1 MMTILESYH
10 REVSIAG
17 IPLSAAEERRK
28 TSIGGDVGWIGRD
41 PASAHNPICET
52 EKRFYQFLQPDSFPS
67 SPMSRLTR
75 ISCVAMASALALLGC
90 TLTATEAFYLPGVA
104 PKEYQKG
111 DAVSL
116 MVNSLTPGSDA
127 ELKSVISFDYYDER
141 LAFCTPTAE
150 KAQAES
156 LGSILFGDRIFNSP
170 YEIKMLEPTEC
181 KLLCKADIKPE
192 NAEFINNRIRE
203 NYAINWL
210 VDGLPVRYERLGR
223 DGKTTLFSLGFPLG
237 EDTGAHKVPT
247 MHNHYDILIE
257 YHRNQQMESLRVV
270 GITVDPK
277 SIANPQ
283 VGQPACGTLSDDQI
297 AGVFLNEKAA
307 GSITYTYSVHW
318 KEVDVEWA
326 TRWDRYLLGGEPKI
340 HWFSLVDSIIIVLFL
355 TGMVAMI
362 LLRALHK
369 DISRYNQLEAQED
382 IQEDFGWKLVHGDV
396 FRTPSYPMLLSIIVG
411 NGTQMFLMAAV
422 TIVFAALG
430 FLSPSNR
437 GSLATVM
444 IVFYMF
450 FGVIAGFVSAR
461 LYKMFGGEAWK
472 LNIVGTAFLFPG
484 IIFGA
489 FIGLNFFLIGANS
502 SGAVPFGTMVGIVAM
517 WFLISTPLSVVGSYL
532 GFQRPRI
539 DHPVSANQIPRQI
552 PDQVFYLRPI
562 PSMLIG
568 GLLPFGA
575 IFIELYFIMNSIW
588 FHRIYYVFG
597 FLFLVFGI
605 LIVTCA
611 EVTILMCY
619 FHLCAED
626 YHWWWRA
633 FFTSGASALY
643 IFGYSVMYYFS
654 TLQIKSFTSMV
665 LYFGWSSI
673 MSLMFFVLSGGI
685 GFFSTFLFVRK
696 IYGSIKID

>member
-1 MMTILESYH
+1 M
-10 REVSIAG
+10 
-17 IPLSAAEERRK
+17 P
-28 TSIGGDVGWIGRD
+28 
-41 PASAHNPICET
+41 C
-52 EKRFYQFLQPDSFPS
+52 
-67 SPMSRLTR
+67 LTR
-75 ISCVAMASALALLGC
+75 LSLVAVASALGLL
-90 TLTATEAFYLPGVA
+90 LAAPATAFYLPGVA
-104 PKEYQKG
+104 PKEYAKG
-111 DAVSL
+111 DPVSL
-116 MVNSLTPGSDA
+116 MVNALTPGSDSQ
-127 ELKSVISFDYYDER
+127 LQSVISFDYYDPR
-141 LAFCTPTAE
+141 FAFCAPKEE
-150 KAQAES
+150 KSQAES
-156 LGSILFGDRIFNSP
+156 LGSILFGDRIWNSP
-170 YEIKMLEPTEC
+170 YEIKMLEDTEC
-181 KLLCKADIKPE
+181 KLLCKADVSAE
-192 NAEFINNRIRE
+192 NALFINNRIRE
-203 NYAINWL
+203 NYAVNWL
-210 VDGLPVRYERLGR
+210 VDGLPVRHERLAN
-223 DGKTTLFSLGFPLG
+223 DGVTTQFSLGFPLG
-237 EDTGAHKVPT
+237 EDNGVHKVPQL
-247 MHNHYDILIE
+247 HNHYEIRVE
-257 YHRNQQMESLRVV
+257 YHHNREVNSLRVV
-270 GITVDPK
+270 GISVNPF

-283 VGQPACGTLSDDQI
+283 IGAVLCGTSKADEV
-297 AGVFLNEKAA
+297 AGTLLDEKTKSAV
-307 GSITYTYSVHW
+307 TYTYSVHW
-318 KEVDVEWA
+318 KEVETAWA

-411 NGTQMFLMAAV
+411 EGAQMFLMAAV
-422 TIVFAALG
+422 TILFAALG

-450 FGVIAGFVSAR
+450 FGVVAGFVSAR
-461 LYKMFGGEAWK
+461 LYKMFGGESWK
-472 LNIVGTAFLFPG
+472 LNIIGTAFLFPG

-489 FIGLNFFLIGANS
+489 FVGLNFFLIGANS

-517 WFLISTPLSVVGSYL
+517 WFLVSTPLSVIGSYL

-539 DHPVSANQIPRQI
+539 EHPVTANQIPRQI
-552 PDQVFYLRPI
+552 PEQVFYLRPI

-568 GLLPFGA
+568 GVLPFGA

-605 LIVTCA
+605 LMVTCA

-633 FFTSGASALY
+633 FLTSGASAFY
-643 IFGYSVMYYFS
+643 VSGYAVSYYFTS
-654 TLQIKSFTSMV
+654 LQINSFTSTV
-665 LYFGWSSI
+665 LYFGWTSI
-673 MSLMFFVLSGGI
+673 MSLIFFVLTGAI

>member
-1 MMTILESYH
+1 
-10 REVSIAG
+10 
-17 IPLSAAEERRK
+17 
-28 TSIGGDVGWIGRD
+28 
-41 PASAHNPICET
+41 
-52 EKRFYQFLQPDSFPS
+52 
-67 SPMSRLTR
+67 MSRLTKL
-75 ISCVAMASALALLGC
+75 SFVAAASVVLLGC
-90 TLTATEAFYLPGVA
+90 LTCTTDAFYLPGVA
-104 PKEYQKG
+104 PKEYSKG
-111 DAVSL
+111 DPVAL
-116 MVNSLTPGSDA
+116 MVNALTPGSDT
-127 ELKSVISFDYYDER
+127 ELKSVISFDYYDPR
-141 LAFCTPTAE
+141 LAFCQPTTE

-156 LGSILFGDRIFNSP
+156 LGSILFGDRIWNSP
-170 YEIKMLEPTEC
+170 YEIKMLEDSEC
-181 KLLCKADIKPE
+181 KLLCKANIKAE

-203 NYAINWL
+203 NYAVNWL
-210 VDGLPVRYERLGR
+210 VDGLPVRHERLGR
-223 DGKTTLFSLGFPLG
+223 DGKTPVISLGFPLG
-237 EDTGAHKVPT
+237 EDGGAHKVPR
-247 MHNHYDILIE
+247 MHNHYDIRVE
-257 YHRNQQMESLRVV
+257 YHHNTEMQSLRVV
-270 GITVDPK
+270 GITVDPS

-283 VGQPACGTLSDDQI
+283 IGAAGCGTLLDDQT
-297 AGVFLNEKAA
+297 AAVSLDEKKD
-307 GSITYTYSVHW
+307 GSVTYTYSVHW
-318 KEVDVEWA
+318 NRVETAWA
-326 TRWDRYLLGGEPKI
+326 TRWDRYLLGGEPRI

-411 NGTQMFLMAAV
+411 NGSQMFLMAAV

-450 FGVIAGFVSAR
+450 FGVIAGFISAR

-472 LNIVGTAFLFPG
+472 LNILGTAFLVPA

-489 FIGLNFFLIGANS
+489 FVGLNFFLIGANS
-502 SGAVPFGTMVGIVAM
+502 SGAVPFGTMVGIVAL
-517 WFLISTPLSVVGSYL
+517 WFLISTPLSVIGSYL

-539 DHPVSANQIPRQI
+539 EYPVTANQIPRQI
-552 PDQVFYLRPI
+552 PEQVFYLRPI

-568 GLLPFGA
+568 GVLPFGA

-588 FHRIYYVFG
+588 FHKIYYVFG

-605 LIVTCA
+605 LVVTCA

-633 FFTSGASALY
+633 FFTSGASAFY
-643 IFGYSVMYYFS
+643 VFGYAVTYYFT

-665 LYFGWSSI
+665 LYFGWTTI
-673 MSLMFFVLSGGI
+673 MSLMFFVLSGAI
-685 GFFSTFLFVRK
+685 GFFSTFMFVRK

>member
-1 MMTILESYH
+1 
-10 REVSIAG
+10 
-17 IPLSAAEERRK
+17 
-28 TSIGGDVGWIGRD
+28 
-41 PASAHNPICET
+41 
-52 EKRFYQFLQPDSFPS
+52 
-67 SPMSRLTR
+67 MSRLTR
-75 ISCVAMASALALLGC
+75 LSFVAAATVALLGC
-90 TLTATEAFYLPGVA
+90 FTSTDAFYLPGVA
-104 PKEYQKG
+104 PKEYSEG
-111 DAVSL
+111 DSVAL
-116 MVNSLTPGSDA
+116 MVNALTPGSDS
-127 ELKSVISFDYYDER
+127 ELKSVISFDYYDPR
-141 LAFCTPTAE
+141 LGFCQPTTE

-156 LGSILFGDRIFNSP
+156 LGSILFGDRIWNSP
-170 YEIKMLEPTEC
+170 YEIKMLQDIDC
-181 KLLCKADIKPE
+181 KLLCKADIKAE

-203 NYAINWL
+203 NYAVNWL
-210 VDGLPVRYERLGR
+210 VDGLPVRHERLGR
-223 DGKTTLFSLGFPLG
+223 DGKTPVISLGFPLG
-237 EDTGAHKVPT
+237 EDSGVHKVPR
-247 MHNHYDILIE
+247 MHNHYDIRVE
-257 YHRNQQMESLRVV
+257 YHQNREMQSLRVV
-270 GITVDPK
+270 GITVVPS

-283 VGQPACGTLSDDQI
+283 IGVDGCGTLMDDQT
-297 AGVFLNEKAA
+297 AGVFLDENMDS
-307 GSITYTYSVHW
+307 SITYTYSVHW
-318 KEVDVEWA
+318 KEEPQVAWA
-326 TRWDRYLLGGEPKI
+326 TRWDRYLLGGEPRI

-450 FGVIAGFVSAR
+450 FGVIAGFISAR
-461 LYKMFGGEAWK
+461 MYKMFGGEAWK
-472 LNIVGTAFLFPG
+472 LNILGTAFLFPA

-489 FIGLNFFLIGANS
+489 FVGLNFFLIGANS

-517 WFLISTPLSVVGSYL
+517 WFLISTPLSVIGSYL

-539 DHPVSANQIPRQI
+539 EYPVNANQIPRQI
-552 PDQVFYLRPI
+552 PEQVFYLRPI

-568 GLLPFGA
+568 GVLPFGA

-588 FHRIYYVFG
+588 FHKIYYVFG

-633 FFTSGASALY
+633 FFTSGASAFY
-643 IFGYSVMYYFS
+643 VFGYAVSYYFT

-665 LYFGWSSI
+665 LYFGWTTI
-673 MSLMFFVLSGGI
+673 MSLMFFVLSGAI
-685 GFFSTFLFVRK
+685 GFFSTFMFVRK

>member
-1 MMTILESYH
+1 
-10 REVSIAG
+10 
-17 IPLSAAEERRK
+17 
-28 TSIGGDVGWIGRD
+28 
-41 PASAHNPICET
+41 
-52 EKRFYQFLQPDSFPS
+52 
-67 SPMSRLTR
+67 MSRLTR
-75 ISCVAMASALALLGC
+75 LSFVAAASVVLLGC
-90 TLTATEAFYLPGVA
+90 LTSTTDAFYLPGVA
-104 PKEYQKG
+104 PKEYSEG
-111 DAVSL
+111 DPVAL
-116 MVNSLTPGSDA
+116 MVNALTPGSDT
-127 ELKSVISFDYYDER
+127 ELKSVISFDYYDPR
-141 LAFCTPTAE
+141 LAFCPPTTE

-156 LGSILFGDRIFNSP
+156 LGSILFGDRIWNSP
-170 YEIKMLEPTEC
+170 YEIKMLEDSEC
-181 KLLCKADIKPE
+181 KLLCKADIKAE

-210 VDGLPVRYERLGR
+210 VDGLPVRHERLGR
-223 DGKTTLFSLGFPLG
+223 DGKTPVISLGFPLG
-237 EDTGAHKVPT
+237 EDGGAHKVPR
-247 MHNHYDILIE
+247 MHNHYDIRVE
-257 YHRNQQMESLRVV
+257 YHHNREMQSLRVV
-270 GITVDPK
+270 GITVDPS

-283 VGQPACGTLSDDQI
+283 IGVAGCGTLLDDQTV
-297 AGVFLNEKAA
+297 GVSLDEKKD
-307 GSITYTYSVHW
+307 GSVTYTYSVHW
-318 KEVDVEWA
+318 NEVATAWA
-326 TRWDRYLLGGEPKI
+326 TRWDRYLLGGEPRI

-411 NGTQMFLMAAV
+411 NGTQMFLMATV

-472 LNIVGTAFLFPG
+472 LNILGTAFLIPA

-489 FIGLNFFLIGANS
+489 FVGLNFFLIGANS

-517 WFLISTPLSVVGSYL
+517 WFLISTPLSVIGSYL

-539 DHPVSANQIPRQI
+539 EYPVTANQIPRQI
-552 PDQVFYLRPI
+552 PEQVFYLRPI

-568 GLLPFGA
+568 GVLPFGA

-588 FHRIYYVFG
+588 FHKIYYVFG

-633 FFTSGASALY
+633 FFTSGASAFY
-643 IFGYSVMYYFS
+643 VFGYAVSYYFT

-665 LYFGWSSI
+665 LYFGWTTI
-673 MSLMFFVLSGGI
+673 MSLMFFVLSGAI
-685 GFFSTFLFVRK
+685 GFFSTFVFVRK